1 MDLSQLG
8 LEWICV
14 RTHKVSNWDLFWDA
28 YDYNY
33 GFMIIIM
40 RLLCLMD
47 QLMLW
52 CELVEKLSA
61 LGVFMF
67 LTYDFDSFD
76 LDIDYLKL
84 FGGVL
89 LLMLWEVFLYNF
101 FVFWIRFIRLAWELD
116 CLKCSLSCFGLKSL
130 LPIDDYEVVFQIV
143 SMW

>member
-89 LLMLWEVFLYNF
+89 LLMLWEVFLY
-101 FVFWIRFIRLAWELD
+101 EL
-116 CLKCSLSCFGLKSL
+116 LYW
-130 LPIDDYEVVFQIV
+130 DYEMVIQIV
-143 SMW
+143 SKWQIEPMMNGEIHVYWDVVCIEL